1 MAHNVGCTTCQTDL
15 STCLE
20 CFLIW
25 HGACVVVRK
34 ASRIKENPS
43 NDHPPKNTAAGLLG
57 SSQDEARVSLG
68 RMIHLA
74 RPARRSS
81 HGDRRR
87 SPFRKLRNK
96 SLPRNLPFQPEPSI
110 APWLRKAFTATA
122 LALATIAPALAATDG
137 GMITDFLLGN
147 GMEGST
153 SPITARH
160 SSLIWSGT
168 RSAAPT
174 SHPANPDL
182 PISSSV

>member
-1 MAHNVGCTTCQTDL
+1 M
-15 STCLE
+15 
-20 CFLIW
+20 
-25 HGACVVVRK
+25 VVRK

-87 SPFRKLRNK
+87 SPFRKMRIK

-110 APWLRKAFTATA
+110 AAWLRKAFTATA
-122 LALATIAPALAATDG
+122 LALETTAPALAATDG
-137 GMITDFLLGN
+137 GKITDFLLHD
-147 GMEGST
+147 GMERST
-153 SPITARH
+153 
-160 SSLIWSGT
+160 
-168 RSAAPT
+168 
-174 SHPANPDL
+174 
-182 PISSSV
+182 